1 MPLSM
6 SQKGSSLKISK
17 ITGRDETR
25 RFLNS
30 LGFVVGGQ
38 ISVVSELGGNLIINI
53 KDTRVAIDKG
63 MANRI
68 LVSDCE

>member
-1 MPLSM
+1 MSLSM